1 MTQVENVAGLGAA
14 RQRWRCARGLGLDG
28 EALRWDVDATRDA
41 GGECVAEPGFLDG
54 FLELAAADGEAVLV
68 YAEQVGGV
76 LALCRHGLPGAM
88 RHLDDEDAPAGW
100 CEPTGREELEAWR
113 RWARLARSLVAV
125 ADALGSGGRVPAHLW
140 TEVLP
145 FAYYGARAVVDPW
158 PGLDELRPPRG
169 ADVRRT
175 LVAQAL
181 SWWLEAGGVRVGV
194 EWLGKRPRFVMG
206 SGAAPDAG
214 ILGALGVELVMR
226 CASSE
231 RLEECAGC
239 SRPFPLSASQRARLE
254 RDPSARMFCE
264 ECRAAKVPQR
274 LAAQAYRARLRAA
287 DGR

>member
-1 MTQVENVAGLGAA
+1 MAALGAA

-28 EALRWDVDATRDA
+28 DALRWDVDETREA

-54 FLELAAADGEAVLV
+54 FLELADADGAAVLD
-68 YAEQVGGV
+68 YAERVGGV
-76 LALCRHGLPGAM
+76 LALCQHGRPGASP
-88 RHLDDEDAPAGW
+88 RHLDDEDAPMGW
-100 CEPTGREELEAWR
+100 CEPTGREELETWR

-125 ADALGSGGRVPAHLW
+125 ADALGSGGRVAADLW
-140 TEVLP
+140 PEVLP
-145 FAYYGARAVVDPW
+145 FALYGARAVVEPW
-158 PGLDELRPPRG
+158 PGLDELRAPRR
-169 ADVRRT
+169 ADARRA

-206 SGAAPDAG
+206 SGSEPDAG

-264 ECRAAKVPQR
+264 ECREAKVPQR
-274 LAAQAYRARLRAA
+274 LAMRDRRARLRAA
-287 DGR
+287 DGK